1 MVYKTVAAKG
11 FEQKNKMIIL
21 YREIRHKTITYVNN
35 NSQIIANIY
44 RVFTIH
50 QA

>member
-1 MVYKTVAAKG
+1 MKG
-11 FEQKNKMIIL
+11 FEQNKMIIL

-35 NSQIIANIY
+35 NNNKTIANIY
-44 RVFTIH
+44 RVFTTY